1 MVQLQR
7 REVALS
13 IVPMRSYRARR
24 SNIAAAMETLGMRLI
39 GRWMAK
45 FQSQVGIRL
54 TSNNRR
60 TEIDLLT
67 SGIRYSK
74 MTAQRTG
81 TPGVVGGTDQ
91 AAWPKTRLARVCTAT
106 TSTAMADIRTTHRP
120 ASTTNIFGD
129 NRGSA
134 ILGTSNHLR
143 LAAAPT
149 FAIMALLTGV
159 IGSPKDLLCPAAHD
173 VSPLTGMAAMYL
185 LMSIF
190 HSPPWLKLISSRRKT
205 APARPVLRMTAVCS
219 GRSYNNGLPRRSTAS
234 MQPER

>member
-74 MTAQRTG
+74 MTALRTG
-81 TPGVVGGTDQ
+81 TRQELLV
-91 AAWPKTRLARVCTAT
+91 TRIGLLGRNETGPCL
-106 TSTAMADIRTTHRP
+106 HR
-120 ASTTNIFGD
+120 
-129 NRGSA
+129 
-134 ILGTSNHLR
+134 
-143 LAAAPT
+143 
-149 FAIMALLTGV
+149 
-159 IGSPKDLLCPAAHD
+159 HD
-173 VSPLTGMAAMYL
+173 EYG
-185 LMSIF
+185 
-190 HSPPWLKLISSRRKT
+190 H
-205 APARPVLRMTAVCS
+205 
-219 GRSYNNGLPRRSTAS
+219 G
-234 MQPER
+234 